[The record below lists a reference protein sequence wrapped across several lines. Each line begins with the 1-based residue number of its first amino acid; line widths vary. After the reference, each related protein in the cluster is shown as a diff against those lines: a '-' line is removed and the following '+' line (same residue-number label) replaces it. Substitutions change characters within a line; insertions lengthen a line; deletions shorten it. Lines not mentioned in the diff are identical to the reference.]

1 MFENIG
7 EKIKSLA
14 KICTYIG
21 IAIFMMLEIVAIAL
35 IKNIFIG
42 LIITGVGFFI
52 SWISSFLL
60 YGFGEII
67 SQSQIIANNTIKQN
81 INQNEKNKNTNH
93 EKFKDAKIEAKRH
106 SELNLS
112 KFDSIHYE
120 DITCKICGEMLSVTE
135 RDKNDPNF
143 ICHFCNNKLN

>member
-21 IAIFMMLEIVAIAL
+21 IAIFMMLGIIAIAFT
-35 IKNIFIG
+35 KNILIG

-60 YGFGEII
+60 FGFGEII
-67 SQSQIIANNTIKQN
+67 SQTQIIANNTIKQN
-81 INQNEKNKNTNH
+81 IKQNEKNKNTNH
-93 EKFKDAKIEAKRH
+93 EKLKDANVKVKRH
-106 SELNLS
+106 GELDLS
-112 KFDSIHYE
+112 KFDSVRYE

-143 ICHFCNNKLN
+143 ICPFCNNKLN